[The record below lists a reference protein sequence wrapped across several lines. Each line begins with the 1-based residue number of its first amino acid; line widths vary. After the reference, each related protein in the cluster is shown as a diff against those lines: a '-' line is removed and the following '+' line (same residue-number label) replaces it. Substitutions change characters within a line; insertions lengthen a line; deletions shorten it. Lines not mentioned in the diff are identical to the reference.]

1 MDEQNNSTGLKACR
15 YCLQLL
21 MCEDDRSAE
30 DVCMCGGAVNERKR
44 QSAVA
49 ELLDMVDRCCG
60 EDCSEEYPDFEPTSP
75 DILGLAKELAEQ
87 ISNMNIN
94 KATLDLGDDTRLTM
108 SYDKVVR
115 RRVAKAEVKPRG

>member
-1 MDEQNNSTGLKACR
+1 MENNATELKACR
-15 YCLQLL
+15 YCNQFM
-21 MCEDDRSAE
+21 MCEDGRPAE
-30 DVCMCGGAVNERKR
+30 DVCMCSGAMNERKR

-87 ISNMNIN
+87 ISNTNIN

>member
-1 MDEQNNSTGLKACR
+1 MENNATELKACR
-15 YCLQLL
+15 YCNQFM
-21 MCEDDRSAE
+21 MCEDGQSAE
-30 DVCMCGGAVNERKR
+30 DVCMCSGAMNERKR

-49 ELLDMVDRCCG
+49 ELLDMVDRYRG
-60 EDCSEEYPDFEPTSP
+60 EDCSKEYPDFEPTSP

-87 ISNMNIN
+87 ISNTNVI
-94 KATLDLGDDTRLTM
+94 KASLDLGDDTRLTM